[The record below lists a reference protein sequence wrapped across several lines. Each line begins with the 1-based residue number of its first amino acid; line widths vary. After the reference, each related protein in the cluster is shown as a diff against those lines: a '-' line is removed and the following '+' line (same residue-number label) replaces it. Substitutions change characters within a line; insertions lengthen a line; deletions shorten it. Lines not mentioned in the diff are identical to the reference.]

1 MGRRVTV
8 VLDEDVIKKLR
19 IIQSKKISKT
29 ADTVSFSSVINQELR
44 KSVK

>member
-19 IIQSKKISKT
+19 NIQAKKINKT

-44 KSVK
+44 KSIK